1 MPHTAK
7 QQRVYRY
14 ERDVKRAVAEHHEG
28 MQPYMHQCYM
38 NKNPAL
44 LWFSDLMNMDD
55 ETLEVLALSI
65 KRAKQLRRR
74 RDALESDSESD
85 SEHDTQLVQPT
96 IIQRRDV
103 QRANRSQAM
112 IKSHEQR
119 QDKHLPHCL
128 NQLSHDYD
136 TMFDKHVDV
145 PSRPPYDLSHD
156 LDEVMRDFTAIFG
169 A

>member
-14 ERDVKRAVAEHHEG
+14 RRDLKRAVEEHHEG

-38 NKNPAL
+38 NKLPSPM
-44 LWFSDLMNMDD
+44 WFSDLMNMDEQSLD
-55 ETLEVLALSI
+55 VLMLSI

-74 RDALESDSESD
+74 RDALQSDSESD
-85 SEHDTQLVQPT
+85 SDSDDVQQPT

-112 IKSHEQR
+112 IQSHSDR
-119 QDKHLPHCL
+119 RPDTRL
-128 NQLSHDYD
+128 NQLSHDYE

-145 PSRPPYDLSHD
+145 PSSPPYDLSHD